1 MSSNEWDNTRTSFKK
16 DLIDFTHPFHNPV
29 CPRENT
35 RTSFKKDFI
44 DFTHPFHN
52 PVCPRD
58 SNQRCSSCILEK
70 RGQRAFWNA
79 SHFSPCGSL
88 AFLSQ
93 ERSRTPAL
101 PSRLGPLLQSTPGPE
116 PHWTRPAVLSRPAE
130 AAYVPQDSP
139 AFQNKAGPGQ
149 ACAFGQGRFCP
160 NAFSSHLQARLPL
173 PPWVEG
179 SSFRGSTRV
188 LRFSHCVTR
197 NIPAHT
203 GSPVHLGLYS
213 LGNMGDWRRATR
225 QQSVQQFPT
234 PGVAGRPHLNKLLMW
249 HIWTRTQRLLDHCTH
264 TLRHMPSDAPGTWE
278 TQRLLTD
285 ASECNAYTSV
295 PLELNPQK
303 WTRVITIYWTVPALF
318 TFSASHDLTR
328 PRVQFYLKDS

>member
-29 CPRENT
+29 CPR
-35 RTSFKKDFI
+35 
-44 DFTHPFHN
+44 
-52 PVCPRD
+52 D
-58 SNQRCSSCILEK
+58 SNQRCSSCILGK

-93 ERSRTPAL
+93 ERSRMPAL
-101 PSRLGPLLQSTPGPE
+101 PSRLGPLLQSTLGPE

-203 GSPVHLGLYS
+203 GRLYS

-225 QQSVQQFPT
+225 QQSAQQFPT

-249 HIWTRTQRLLDHCTH
+249 HIWTQTQRLLNHCTH